1 VNNENRPSQTPPP
14 EEKVTAKDVAKDVLG
29 LIGALAY
36 IGVVLGLW
44 LCAFVFLSP
53 RVFHFYLEAKDAILQ
68 AFASGNYAY
77 GGLRRIV
84 GTLIATG
91 LFWLL
96 LKLAVKL
103 QDIAHKAILK

>member
-1 VNNENRPSQTPPP
+1 MNDEDRPSQTPPP
-14 EEKVTAKDVAKDVLG
+14 EEKLTAKDLAKDVLG
-29 LIGALAY
+29 LIGGLAY

-53 RVFHFYLEAKDAILQ
+53 RLVRFYLEAKDAILQ

-77 GGLRRIV
+77 GLGRIV
-84 GTLIATG
+84 GTLIATA

-96 LKLAVKL
+96 LKLAIKL